1 MKRMSIKKGVFKSYC
16 VFLSTAAMLVI
27 SSAQPYASDR
37 MVEFAFG
44 GTVTNV
50 VNLDQLPEEWQEVLP
65 GDVWSMIYHFK
76 SWIPMT
82 FVEAFGLDA
91 YDGAVTSY
99 SFTIERDGV
108 EILSASSAFV
118 AASWIFILDNG
129 EVDPG
134 PPPVVVDRYSVQIRD
149 PRVWDQGFWLTL
161 QDSTASAWDSRAL
174 PLDGDVTRNVAL
186 GDYDSAAMQFGAGSF
201 PTQPED
207 GGFQGSVS
215 WHTSTV
221 VSPSAEG
228 GCFIATAAGDS
239 STAYTPHVHNNK
251 CKYK

>member
-1 MKRMSIKKGVFKSYC
+1 MSLKKVVFKYFFV
-16 VFLSTAAMLVI
+16 VFFLAVMVVI
-27 SSAQPYASDR
+27 SSAQSNASDR

-44 GTVTNV
+44 GTVSNV
-50 VNLDQLPEEWQEVLP
+50 VNLNQLPEEWQVVVP

-99 SFTIERDGV
+99 SFTIERGGV
-108 EILSASSAFV
+108 ELISASSAFV
-118 AASWIFILDNG
+118 GASWIFILDNG

-149 PRVWDQGFWLTL
+149 PRVWDQAFWLTL
-161 QDSTASAWDSRAL
+161 QDSTALAWDSRAL
-174 PLDGDVTRNVAL
+174 PLDSDITRNVDL
-186 GDYDSAAMQFGAGSF
+186 NDYDSAAMQFGTGSF

-207 GGFQGSVS
+207 GGFQGNVS
-215 WHTSTV
+215 WHTSRV
-221 VSPSAEG
+221 VSPSSED
-228 GCFIATAAGDS
+228 GCFIATAGCGFSIALTWDGE
-239 STAYTPHVHNNK
+239 N
-251 CKYK
+251 